1 LKTISY
7 RDDQLPPDTIHLTN
21 CLLQSDIKNFVAQAA
36 ISRLNPKTD
45 FRRLDLS
52 FADFSDCDLRE
63 FDFTGSDLRG
73 AYGTNVKWSIGEP
86 ILKGADTSNSLF
98 SHELSQHQYF
108 DDHPDDLD
116 VAQRLSA
123 DYWANTVLEVERLL
137 QKDRGKGS
145 GMKIARAV
153 FDNSKDASVRTNVLL
168 FMNIVIDNSNE
179 HKEFIYNTLSRYS
192 KDISVTLSCI
202 RALSAFYASHKDAF
216 NWLIK
221 FLSHENQ
228 FVRSAAFAG
237 ISGSSRYMEGVADI
251 TNYIVGCQE
260 QPHRRNFVGRVAGS
274 LGRRYQHAV
283 YNWSAKR
290 YFDFNEI
297 ITEEDIRAWEERD
310 FYEFRMEHYKLKVE
324 AATKVY
330 RARRIAC
337 IHRVGRAFGLSF
349 KFDKKITTEIA
360 RAAGGPVA
368 TFKADHV

>member
-1 LKTISY
+1 LKTINY
-7 RDDQLPPDTIHLTN
+7 RDDQLPPDTIHLAN
-21 CLLQSDIKNFVAQAA
+21 CLLQSDLKNFVAQAA
-36 ISRLNPKTD
+36 ISKLDPKTD
-45 FRRLDLS
+45 FRHLDLS

-73 AYGTNVKWSIGEP
+73 AYGTNVKWSIGAP

-98 SHELSQHQYF
+98 AHELSQHQYF

-137 QKDRGKGS
+137 QQDGGKGS

-153 FDNSKDASVRTNVLL
+153 FDSSKDASVRTNVLL

-192 KDISVTLSCI
+192 NDISVILSGI
-202 RALSAFYASHKDAF
+202 RALGAFYASHKDAF

-228 FVRSAAFAG
+228 LVRSAAFVG
-237 ISGSSRYMEGVADI
+237 ITSSNRYMEGIADI
-251 TNYIVGCQE
+251 TSYINDCPDQS
-260 QPHRRNFVGRVAGS
+260 HRRAFVGRVAGS

-290 YFDFNEI
+290 YFDFEEI
-297 ITEEDIRAWEERD
+297 LTEEFIRAWDDRD
-310 FYEFRMEHYKLKVE
+310 FYEFRMENYKLKLEV
-324 AATKVY
+324 ATKVY

-349 KFDKKITTEIA
+349 EFDEKIKREIA
-360 RAAGGPVA
+360 RAASSPAPAQKVGQV
-368 TFKADHV
+368 